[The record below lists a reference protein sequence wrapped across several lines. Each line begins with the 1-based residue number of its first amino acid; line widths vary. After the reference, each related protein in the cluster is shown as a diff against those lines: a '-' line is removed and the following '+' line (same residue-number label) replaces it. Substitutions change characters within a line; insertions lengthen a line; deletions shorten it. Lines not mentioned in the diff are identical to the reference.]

1 VFYGSGPDFELP
13 RIPDELCWSLKTLDA
28 DISSGRVLLLDV
40 IVAIKSAM
48 PESWLADHGMTADYL
63 SIVFCMNQQ
72 EILRVYADALRAWGA
87 ADVLES
93 APSHILAQGTSQT
106 MAAKAGGGGA
116 AGGAAAAGGH
126 AIQSSDPSLTCTKAR
141 SLLQLMEVFAREL
154 QICMT
159 SGPAAELTID
169 GYEGMQSMFLSARLE
184 ESAGRGSASWVQ
196 LASQIPQVFSLSS
209 REFLFRRV
217 TGTSEDDLQRL
228 KKDRVN
234 KVERSCILDWAAS
247 IATAIRG
254 RRNPLAIQVLP
265 AALISECGHLFTS
278 GTLARLCD
286 LFSLRHCCSSALTES
301 KRKGSELPSQ
311 DRFFA
316 R

>member
-13 RIPDELCWSLKTLDA
+13 RIPDELRWSLKTIDA
-28 DISSGRVLLLDV
+28 DIASGRVLLLDV

-63 SIVFCMNQQ
+63 SIVFCMNRP

-93 APSHILAQGTSQT
+93 ATSHFSAQGALQT
-106 MAAKAGGGGA
+106 MAAIAGGGAA
-116 AGGAAAAGGH
+116 AGGAAAGGAAGGGH
-126 AIQSSDPSLTCTKAR
+126 AIQSSDPSFTCTKAR
-141 SLLQLMEVFAREL
+141 SLLQLMEVFAQEL
-154 QICMT
+154 QICIT
-159 SGPAAELTID
+159 SGPAAELAID
-169 GYEGMQSMFLSARLE
+169 DYEGMQSMFLSARLE

-196 LASQIPQVFSLSS
+196 LASRLPQVFSLNS
-209 REFLFRRV
+209 REILFRRV

-254 RRNPLAIQVLP
+254 RRNPLAIQVLL
-265 AALISECGHLFTS
+265 AALIS
-278 GTLARLCD
+278 
-286 LFSLRHCCSSALTES
+286 
-301 KRKGSELPSQ
+301 
-311 DRFFA
+311 
-316 R
+316 